1 MELVISGYA
10 IKWGK
15 FSREIHEDGKIFK
28 ERFRKGAF
36 KESLELGNQ
45 LALCGHR
52 LREKIGSTE
61 DGTLHLEEDDI
72 GLYFRI
78 TLPDNGYGERIYRN
92 VYVRSYSKVSIN
104 FSLQEEAWTTR
115 GKRKYR
121 IVKKAIL
128 NEISLVRSPAYPS
141 TIVVTGDKQQ
151 ELTEAHEW
159 DEFFRNS

>member
-1 MELVISGYA
+1 M
-10 IKWGK
+10 
-15 FSREIHEDGKIFK
+15 
-28 ERFRKGAF
+28 
-36 KESLELGNQ
+36 
-45 LALCGHR
+45 
-52 LREKIGSTE
+52 REKIGSTE